1 MTIMIKLDINDL
13 EMLHLGIR
21 ENNNFDEKDIENSE
35 LKKLGTGRILDL
47 LASLK
52 ERKLIDLNKDGSFFV
67 TDLARHTLWA
77 DEIPSWLKILRLLEI
92 KSSSIDEISRILKKS
107 EIELNNEIEKLR
119 KMELILMLPIRRE
132 NIMIK
137 TYEILPEGIEK
148 IKKVEENGYQFDLEK
163 TIDSK
168 VEIQRLL
175 DQVIKEIDEKF
186 YDEPN
191 SNDIILKLYQI
202 KEKLYLL

>member
-1 MTIMIKLDINDL
+1 
-13 EMLHLGIR
+13 
-21 ENNNFDEKDIENSE
+21 
-35 LKKLGTGRILDL
+35 
-47 LASLK
+47 
-52 ERKLIDLNKDGSFFV
+52 
-67 TDLARHTLWA
+67 
-77 DEIPSWLKILRLLEI
+77 
-92 KSSSIDEISRILKKS
+92 
-107 EIELNNEIEKLR
+107 
-119 KMELILMLPIRRE
+119 
-132 NIMIK
+132 MIK